1 MKQNDSIIDSI
12 MALISAPEP
21 EGTSGPENKLR
32 FHVCDC
38 DPCKRDIAEGSQRT
52 FEVFMSGTSGRYLDE
67 AIGDLKEAEK
77 IQMARADTG
86 VVVCPVPWH
95 TVANLTQFLG
105 WMRDL
110 YAEAKQDPRFAANAA
125 NEKVG

>member
-38 DPCKRDIAEGSQRT
+38 PPCARDIAEGSQRT
-52 FEVFMSGTSGRYLDE
+52 IEVFMSGTSGRYLDE

-77 IQMARADTG
+77 IQMARSDTG

-95 TVANLTQFLG
+95 TVANLTTFLG
-105 WMRDL
+105 WMREL
-110 YAEAKQDPRFAANAA
+110 YVEAKQDQRVSANAA
-125 NEKVG
+125 NGTTG